1 MVSYQVNNWALEA
14 ERLNAN
20 LELMRERMPD
30 LPMHAVMLSRLMVQL
45 GRAMTAMLEQQ
56 IKPLG
61 LTEAEFRV
69 LATLFA
75 QADAGAHPTDLCGK
89 TSQSPANMSRISDA
103 LVSRDLITRGSSASD
118 RRKMVLRI
126 TETGEVLVRRLMPQL
141 YASLREIF
149 SDFSEAEQ
157 LQLIGQLKRLGVN
170 VEKAV
175 SQHESE
181 REE

>member
-1 MVSYQVNNWALEA
+1 MNNWALEA

-20 LELMRERMPD
+20 LELMRGRLPD
-30 LPMHAVMLSRLMVQL
+30 LPLKAVMLSRLMVQL
-45 GRAMTAMLEQQ
+45 GRTMAAMLEHQ

-61 LTEAEFRV
+61 LSEAEFRV

-75 QADAGAHPTDLCGK
+75 QADSGAHPTDLCGK

-103 LVSRDLITRGSSASD
+103 LVSRDLITRGSSALD

-126 TETGEVLVRRLMPQL
+126 TETGEALVRRLMPQL
-141 YASLREIF
+141 YASLHDLFHDF
-149 SDFSEAEQ
+149 SDDEQ
-157 LQLIGQLKRLGVN
+157 MQLIGQLKRLGAN
-170 VEKAV
+170 VETAL
-175 SQHESE
+175 SHHGAE